1 MSASMNR
8 YFQNKPTTISGLKFY
23 YAFEVLVYG

>member
-8 YFQNKPTTISGLKFY
+8 YLQNKLATISGLQFY